1 VPLGFSAPLD
11 DLPPVPH
18 MACCTLENLYL
29 LMGRELEGLEEV
41 PPGNVLGKEAPC
53 PISLNLHSVLR
64 AHPTRHPDLVNS
76 WKEMT
81 LISVLVWLFFFL
93 VSLDFNVPPLSN

>member
-1 VPLGFSAPLD
+1 MPLGFSAPLE

-41 PPGNVLGKEAPC
+41 PPGNVLGRV
-53 PISLNLHSVLR
+53 VLR
-64 AHPTRHPDLVNS
+64 VTPLLRSETWPDVS
-76 WKEMT
+76 PEPREVSEGMT
-81 LISVLVWLFFFL
+81 WISFLFLFI
-93 VSLDFNVPPLSN
+93 